1 MCLNGQ
7 RVGSQTSI
15 WHRQPRR
22 IGIVGTTF

>member
-7 RVGSQTSI
+7 RVDSQTSI
-15 WHRQPRR
+15 WHRQPGL